1 MAQLYGAT
9 LALWVKYLLVRQQ
22 LQWFMPI
29 GRGLAIFSGRD
40 VAVELHGLNLSGPWM
55 VCGIS

>member
-29 GRGLAIFSGRD
+29 GRVWPYSRGRD

-55 VCGIS
+55 VCGI